1 MNTLKRIMVGLDLS
15 EMDDTLIRYTAF
27 LCSISEIERV
37 YFIHAEKSLDI
48 PEEVLE
54 SMPNGMPADEKL
66 RISLEEKVQS
76 HFGPDSRAQ
85 VEVQVVEGSPLKELL
100 HWSKE
105 KQIDLVLTGR
115 KFHLR
120 GSGLLAQ
127 KILRTGRVSVL
138 FVPENFDQPRLDHIV
153 VSVDFSEYSLM
164 ALERMLDSAI
174 ARPEVRITCMHAYQ
188 VPSGYITLGIRYED
202 FDERMKGFARNK
214 FAQVLERF
222 PELAERATLHLVKQD
237 NEDDIGELVVVEAK
251 RLKADM
257 LVIGAKGKSAA
268 ALFVLGSVTEKIL
281 RYNDDVPMIVYK
293 KEKEEIGFLE
303 ALLSND

>member
-1 MNTLKRIMVGLDLS
+1 MNSLKRIMVGLDLS
-15 EMDDTLIRYTAF
+15 EMDETLIRYTAF

-48 PEEVLE
+48 PDEVLE

-66 RISLEEKVQS
+66 RASLIEKVES
-76 HFGPDSRAQ
+76 YFGPDSRVQ
-85 VEVQVVEGSPLKELL
+85 VDVQVVEGSPLKELL
-100 HWSKE
+100 HWSKV
-105 KQIDLVLTGR
+105 KQIDLILAGR
-115 KFHLR
+115 KFHMR
-120 GSGLLAQ
+120 GSGVLAQ
-127 KILRTGRVSVL
+127 KLLRTGRVSVL
-138 FVPENFDQPRLDHIV
+138 FVPENIEPRLNHIV

-164 ALERMLDSAI
+164 ALDRILDSALT
-174 ARPEVRITCMHAYQ
+174 RPEVRITCMHAYE
-188 VPSGYITLGIRYED
+188 VPTGYITLGISYED

-222 PELAERATLHLVKQD
+222 PELNDRATLHLVKQE
-237 NEDDIGELVVVEAK
+237 NEDDIGELVMVEAK

-293 KEKEEIGFLE
+293 KENEEIGFLD
-303 ALLSND
+303 ALLGND

>member
-1 MNTLKRIMVGLDLS
+1 MNSLKRIMVGLDLS
-15 EMDDTLIRYTAF
+15 EMDETLIRYTAF

-48 PEEVLE
+48 PDEVYD

-66 RISLEEKVQS
+66 RTSLIERVDRY
-76 HFGPDSRAQ
+76 FGPDSRVQ

-100 HWSKE
+100 HWSKV
-105 KQIDLVLTGR
+105 KQIDLVVVGR
-115 KFHLR
+115 KFHMR
-120 GSGLLAQ
+120 GSGVLAQ

-138 FVPENFDQPRLDHIV
+138 FVPENEDSVLSHIM

-164 ALERMLDSAI
+164 ALERMLSSALP
-174 ARPEVRITCMHAYQ
+174 RPEVRITCLHVYQ
-188 VPSGYITLGIRYED
+188 VPSGYITLGMSYED

-214 FAQVLERF
+214 FEQVLDRF
-222 PELAERATLHLVKQD
+222 PELRDRATLRLVKQE
-237 NEDDIGELVVVEAK
+237 NEDDVGELIMVEAK
-251 RLKADM
+251 RAKADM

-281 RYNDDVPMIVYK
+281 RYNDDIPMIVYK
-293 KEKEEIGFLE
+293 KEKEEIGFLD